1 MSLRRAIIDQLH
13 AGPRHLV
20 ALSRA
25 LRLPHPMVAAE
36 LHDMEDDGTVIQH
49 ETGVYQLS
57 AWTQRQEQERS
68 RNEPDSR

>member
-20 ALSRA
+20 GIAQSIRM
-25 LRLPHPMVAAE
+25 PHHMVASE

-57 AWTQRQEQERS
+57 AWTQQAEQQRA
-68 RNEPDSR
+68 RNG

>member
-13 AGPRHLV
+13 AGPRHLL

-25 LRLPHPMVAAE
+25 LRLPHHMVASE

-57 AWTQRQEQERS
+57 AWMQRREQEGKRS
-68 RNEPDSR
+68 AP